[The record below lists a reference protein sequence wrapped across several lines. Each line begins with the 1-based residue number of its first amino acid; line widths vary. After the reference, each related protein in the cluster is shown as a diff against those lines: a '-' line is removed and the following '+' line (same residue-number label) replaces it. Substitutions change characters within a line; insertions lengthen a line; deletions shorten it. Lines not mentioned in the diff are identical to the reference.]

1 LQNIGLQAKILS
13 TRTFTIFVVMA
24 LVTTVSTTPLT
35 TLLYPLWYQKKLE
48 AWKRGDIDWD
58 GNDLRQS
65 SDSQVDSLQK
75 IQSSQVRKL
84 LVYLRLESLPSL
96 FTFIA
101 LLGGDK
107 PAPVPKVHKS
117 KTATLQ
123 AIDETTSASS
133 DANAKRP
140 LEVYGVRMLPLT
152 ERTSSVMKVSET
164 DEYATRDP
172 VVNAF
177 RTFAQLNDVAVS
189 GSVAIIPESSFADE
203 LTSKASDL
211 ATDLVLIPWAENGT
225 VAEGDSSLGSG
236 ESTRNRFSSGA
247 HTSFV
252 TQALENALCNV
263 AVFVN
268 SGFGGP
274 PLSDKERR
282 LNRTAS
288 HLSSLNL
295 AEVSV
300 SPVADRSH
308 HIFFPFLGGVDDRVA
323 LRFVLQLA
331 RNSNITATI
340 LHVKIDSVAEE
351 AKAPTVVAE
360 SSTPR
365 PAASRTST
373 KSHIAPVVAPATQAE
388 DAAFLHALRDSL
400 PATLADRVAFGEIV
414 TAAPVASVLEEARTE
429 VGQSPGNAGDLVV
442 LGRNREAQLG
452 EEEAGDIAR
461 TLGGLAES
469 VILGGVRAS
478 VLVVQAAG
486 RGLET

>member
-1 LQNIGLQAKILS
+1 
-13 TRTFTIFVVMA
+13 V
-24 LVTTVSTTPLT
+24 
-35 TLLYPLWYQKKLE
+35 
-48 AWKRGDIDWD
+48 
-58 GNDLRQS
+58 
-65 SDSQVDSLQK
+65 QK

-96 FTFIA
+96 FTFID

-123 AIDETTSASS
+123 AIDETRSASS

-211 ATDLVLIPWAENGT
+211 STDLVLIPWAENGT

-236 ESTRNRFSSGA
+236 ESTRNRFSSSA

-252 TQALENALCNV
+252 TQALENAHCNV

-274 PLSDKERR
+274 PLSDKERP
-282 LNRTAS
+282 LHRTPS
-288 HLSSLNL
+288 HLSTPNL
-295 AEVSV
+295 ADVSV

-308 HIFFPFLGGVDDRVA
+308 HIFFPFLGGIDDRVA

-340 LHVKIDSVAEE
+340 LHVQIADE
-351 AKAPTVVAE
+351 AKAPTTAVVAE

-365 PAASRTST
+365 PAISRRSS
-373 KSHIAPVVAPATQAE
+373 KSHIAPVVAPATQAQ

-400 PATLADRVAFGEIV
+400 PAALADRVVFGEVV
-414 TAAPVASVLEEARTE
+414 TAAPVASVLEEARME
-429 VGQSPGNAGDLVV
+429 AGQSPRNAGDLVV
-442 LGRNREAQLG
+442 LGRNREARL
-452 EEEAGDIAR
+452 EEEGAGDIAR